1 MYSSSYSAAAYLTR
15 YPMKPEQKAFVIGH
29 SGIDEEL
36 ALHDIPYISGGTFRG
51 AKIEFGPGVR
61 VDHDSDVGAVV
72 VGGDLEFN
80 YYKIQY
86 AQLCLNTNEGCRF
99 IATNTD
105 RVAHITED
113 QEWAE
118 AGATV
123 GAIKGC
129 TGKDPIIV
137 GKPSS
142 FLVEHILDK
151 YPSIVRSRDRICM
164 VGDNLDT
171 DILFGLNNGLKTVLV
186 LSGVTSEEQ
195 LANRDSQTRPHYVC
209 NSIRDLI

>member
-1 MYSSSYSAAAYLTR
+1 
-15 YPMKPEQKAFVIGH
+15 MKANQKAFVIGH
-29 SGIDEEL
+29 CGIDEEL
-36 ALHDIPYISGGTFRG
+36 ALHNIPYISGSQFRDS
-51 AKIEFGPGVR
+51 KIDFGPGVKL
-61 VDHDSDVGAVV
+61 DHDHDVGAVV

-86 AQLCLNTNEGCRF
+86 AQLCLNENEGCRF

-105 RVAHITED
+105 RVAHITEA

-123 GAIKGC
+123 GAVAGC
-129 TGKDPIIV
+129 TGKEPTVV
-137 GKPSS
+137 GKPSA
-142 FLVEHILDK
+142 FLVDHILEK
-151 YPSIVRSRDRICM
+151 YPSVKRDRICM

-186 LSGVTSEEQ
+186 LSGVTREEQ
-195 LANRDSQTRPHYVC
+195 LTDRDSKTRPHYVC

>member
-1 MYSSSYSAAAYLTR
+1 ME
-15 YPMKPEQKAFVIGH
+15 PHQKAFVVGYP
-29 SGIDEEL
+29 GIDEEL
-36 ALHDIPYISGGTFRG
+36 ALHNIPHIPGSQFRN
-51 AKIEFGPGVR
+51 AKIDFGPGVKME
-61 VDHDSDVGAVV
+61 HDPDVGAVV

-86 AQLCLNTNEGCRF
+86 AQLCLNENKNCRF

-123 GAIKGC
+123 GAISGC
-129 TGKDPIIV
+129 TGKVPIIV
-137 GKPSS
+137 GKPSA
-142 FLVEHILDK
+142 FLVDHILEK
-151 YPSIVRSRDRICM
+151 CHVQSRDRICM

-186 LSGVTSEEQ
+186 LSGVTKEEQ
-195 LANRDSQTRPHYVC
+195 LKDRDSSTRPHFVC